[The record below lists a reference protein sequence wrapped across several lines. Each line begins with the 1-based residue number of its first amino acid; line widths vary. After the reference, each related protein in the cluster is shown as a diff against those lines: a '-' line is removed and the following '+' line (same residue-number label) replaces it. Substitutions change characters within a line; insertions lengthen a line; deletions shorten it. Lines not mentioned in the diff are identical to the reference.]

1 MPKISVI
8 VPAYNAQACMEK
20 CMDSILNQTFRDLE
34 LILVDDGS
42 TDGTPAIADAYA
54 AADPRVKVIHQP
66 NGGVSAAR
74 NTALDA
80 ATGELIAFVDTDDYL
95 MPDAYEQM
103 LAAMEE
109 HQAGAALCNF
119 LAEAP
124 DGTLSNYGAH
134 IPGGFYD
141 EAAAEKMIAY
151 SLLCERMEASF
162 NGFVWCYL
170 FDRRIVEEA
179 KIRFTG
185 AYLED
190 ELFLI
195 EYFAI
200 GSTLA
205 VVDEELYRY
214 YLNPASVTRRYL
226 KGYDRTFDVSFEIKK
241 NLVKKYNIA
250 VAKDWKETTLWA
262 GLFIAIGNEFAPG
275 NPADPAQRRKNLRSL
290 CTQGSFADAVKTY
303 KPSGMGRRKALV
315 AALVRARQYRLLAAL
330 YEIKNRNRS

>member
-42 TDGTPAIADAYA
+42 TDETPAIADAYA

-95 MPDAYEQM
+95 MPEAYEQM
-103 LAAMEE
+103 LSVMEK
-109 HQAGAALCNF
+109 HQTGAALCNF

-124 DGTLSNYGAH
+124 DGTLSSYGAH

-141 EAAAEKMIAY
+141 VKAAERLIVY
-151 SLLCERMEASF
+151 SLLCERMEAGF

-170 FDRRIVEEA
+170 LERRVIEEA
-179 KIRFTG
+179 HIRFTG

-205 VVDEELYRY
+205 VTDQQLYRY
-214 YLNPASVTRRYL
+214 SLNPASVTRRYL
-226 KGYDRTFDVSFEIKK
+226 KNYVQTFDTSFEIKK
-241 NLVKKYNIA
+241 QLVEKYRIA

-275 NPADPAQRRKNLRSL
+275 NPDGPAQRRKNLRSL
-290 CTQGSFADAVKTY
+290 CTQESFAEAVKSY